1 MVLRVMGLKE
11 ESTYGQSVD
20 SSSPD
25 WHKYVS
31 KASFALND
39 EAILFGDGS
48 RMNSTARPG
57 ILKPTGS
64 VESKVDLKT
73 IGHLF
78 RAFLDQYEYTE
89 DAEETGLQ
97 NIHEFDQYEYT
108 EDAEETGLQNIHEFW
123 GAESSEL
130 TSFYGEATFDEF
142 IKYVYGM
149 MLDSLK
155 LEVSDEAMTSTE
167 EWIYKTQKEEDLEES
182 SFEVLDIEDAI
193 PVMFYDVSVEI
204 DGQPAPGVN
213 SSFSFEG
220 KNNLNVDST
229 IGLGSRAPQIKARAQ
244 KREITV
250 SLVSTLRPETVDL
263 IKKAEHGEAKNT
275 PSECKIYKMELKVII
290 AACENANDK
299 CEITFPSAI
308 VAVEYE
314 SSESDDIEV
323 TFNLTALGSGT
334 VEKADGTE
342 ITTDMYV
349 KLVNNMDEIS
359 PSIA

>member
-1 MVLRVMGLKE
+1 MVLRIVGLKE
-11 ESTYGQSVD
+11 ESTYGQSAD
-20 SSSPD
+20 SFTPD
-25 WHKYVS
+25 WHKYIS
-31 KASFALND
+31 KSSFALND

-57 ILKPTGS
+57 IIKPTGS

-89 DAEETGLQ
+89 DAEES
-97 NIHEFDQYEYT
+97 
-108 EDAEETGLQNIHEFW
+108 GLQNIHEFW

-130 TSFYGEATFDEF
+130 TSFTGIATFDEF
-142 IKYVYGM
+142 AKYVYGM

-167 EWIYKTQKEEDLEES
+167 EWIYKTQKKIALDES
-182 SFEVLDIEDAI
+182 SFEVLDIADAI
-193 PVMFYDVSVEI
+193 PIMFYDVSLQLK
-204 DGQPAPGVN
+204 GAAAPGIV

-229 IGLGSRAPQIKARAQ
+229 VGLGSRAPQIKARAQ

-250 SLVSTLRPETVDL
+250 SLVSTLREETVDL
-263 IKKAEHGEAKNT
+263 IVEAEHGEAKET
-275 PSECKIYKMELKVII
+275 PSECKICKMDLKVII
-290 AACENANDK
+290 AACENANDR
-299 CEITFPSAI
+299 CEITFPQAI
-308 VAVEYE
+308 VNVEYE
-314 SSESDDIEV
+314 GSESDDIET
-323 TFNLTALGSGT
+323 TFNLTSLGSGT

-359 PSIA
+359 PITA

>member
-1 MVLRVMGLKE
+1 MVLRVVGLKE
-11 ESTYGQSVD
+11 ESTYGQSAE
-20 SSSPD
+20 SFTPD
-25 WHKYVS
+25 WHKYIS
-31 KASFALND
+31 KSSFALND

-57 ILKPTGS
+57 IIKPTGS

-78 RAFLDQYEYTE
+78 RAFL
-89 DAEETGLQ
+89 
-97 NIHEFDQYEYT
+97 DQYEYT